1 VAMGKYVKRADVVIH
16 AMKLKYRTAI
26 FVDGDDKPPRIAEP
40 GDFLVDGVLGQQYPV
55 SEAVFLSTYQPADEA
70 K

>member
-1 VAMGKYVKRADVVIH
+1 MGRYVKRSDVVIH
-16 AMKLKYRTAI
+16 AMKLKYRTLI
-26 FVDGDDKPPRIAEP
+26 FVDGEDKPPREGKP

-55 SEAVFLSTYQPADEA
+55 SEAVFLSTYQPADDA